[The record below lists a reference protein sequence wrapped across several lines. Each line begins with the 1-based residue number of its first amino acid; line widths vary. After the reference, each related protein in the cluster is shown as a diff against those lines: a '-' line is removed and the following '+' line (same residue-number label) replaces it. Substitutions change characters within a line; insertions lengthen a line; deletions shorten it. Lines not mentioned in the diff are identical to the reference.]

1 MTIAN
6 FSLYHGIRMRKSKKQ
21 GLLLVSLA
29 FAVLVFSGCSKMEEL
44 RENYTPKSPREAY
57 EYGLDASGLKN
68 AALGIA
74 WIEAAS
80 HAFESPVFP
89 DVPYQENG
97 FIDPAEPLAAGFQI
111 ALTRGQRFVARAS
124 FIAPDSGSI
133 FLDLFQDMS
142 DLGLRTRRV
151 ALSDF
156 SQTLTFDANRTGTYI
171 LRFQPELLAG
181 GRYEFDMTITSSII
195 FPVSGTDSGAIQSRF
210 GDARDG
216 GRRRHHGVDIFAR
229 RNTPVIA
236 ATDGVITSTRT
247 GGLGGRT
254 VWLRSGTGANLYYAH
269 LEQQLVRRGQRVVAG
284 DTLGLVGN
292 SGNARTTA
300 PHLHFG
306 IYRNGPVDPFPFVHQ
321 PDQSVPRIMAES
333 SNSGSWMRTAL
344 DNSGVYTG
352 PSRRS
357 DQIQL
362 LGRYASVRILAAA
375 SVYYRIRLPNGT
387 SGYIRSAQLES
398 EEVPIEEVVLA
409 STQTIL
415 RVPSDHAGA
424 VGMEESGNGL
434 RVRSR
439 FGDYLRVTTDAG
451 RTGWLRDL

>member
-1 MTIAN
+1 
-6 FSLYHGIRMRKSKKQ
+6 MREGHKP
-21 GLLLVSLA
+21 GLLLPALT

-44 RENYTPKSPREAY
+44 RERFTPKSPREAY
-57 EYGLDASGLKN
+57 EYGLDAAGLKN
-68 AALGIA
+68 TALGIA
-74 WIEAAS
+74 WIDAGAR
-80 HAFESPVFP
+80 ALDNPVFP

-97 FIDPAEPLAAGFQI
+97 FIDPAEPLAAAFQMT
-111 ALTRGQRFVARAS
+111 LVRGQRFVARAS
-124 FIAPDSGSI
+124 FMAPDSGSI

-142 DLGLRTRRV
+142 DLGSRTRRV

-171 LRFQPELLAG
+171 LRFQSELLTG
-181 GRYEFDMTITSSII
+181 GRYEFDMTISASII
-195 FPVSGTDSGAIQSRF
+195 FPVSGKDSGAIQSRF

-229 RNTPVIA
+229 RNTPVVA

-254 VWLRSGTGANLYYAH
+254 VWLRSGAGANLYYAH
-269 LEQQLVRRGQRVVAG
+269 LERQLVRRGQRVVAG

-321 PDQSVPRIMAES
+321 PDQSVPSIMAES
-333 SNSGSWMRTAL
+333 SHIGSWMRTAL
-344 DNSGVYTG
+344 DDSGVYFG

-362 LGRYASVRILAAA
+362 LSRHASVRILAAA
-375 SVYYRIRLPNGT
+375 SVYYRIRLPDGT
-387 SGYIRSAQLES
+387 TGYIRSRQLES
-398 EEVPIEEVVLA
+398 EETPIEEVILA

-415 RVPSDHAGA
+415 RLPSDRAGA
-424 VGMEESGNGL
+424 VGLEKSGNGL
-434 RVRSR
+434 RVHGR
-439 FGDYLRVTTDAG
+439 FGDYLRVTTDTG
-451 RTGWLRDL
+451 RTGWLLDI